1 VLMLF
6 LLQGMVVLML
16 LLQNKDTI
24 ETIKY
29 CEFAK
34 MHSVT
39 IREIDIAVSKKSPY
53 NIGKSKKTDQNKCYY
68 SNSCPRNVSLMSGL
82 LK

>member
-1 VLMLF
+1 MLMLF

-16 LLQNKDTI
+16 SLQNKDTI

-34 MHSVT
+34 MNSVT
-39 IREIDIAVSKKSPY
+39 IREIDIAVSKKKP
-53 NIGKSKKTDQNKCYY
+53 
-68 SNSCPRNVSLMSGL
+68 L
-82 LK
+82 

>member
-1 VLMLF
+1 
-6 LLQGMVVLML
+6 MVVLTL

-34 MHSVT
+34 MNSGT
-39 IREIDIAVSKKSPY
+39 IREIDIAVSKESLY
-53 NIGKSKKTDQNKCYY
+53 NIGKSKKVTGFGVTAAIDILGT
-68 SNSCPRNVSLMSGL
+68 SR
-82 LK
+82 